1 MNSMER
7 GFMALRQSAALR
19 LWVKGCRALYRGYWS
34 VIGRFDP
41 YMVMSGYF
49 AFSGAVLIYLVSS
62 FPDTSIGLDG
72 FVKSQSG
79 RVGVG
84 FGFVAMGWMIAMF
97 RNRVILTVGSLV
109 ALWYA
114 LSTAIA
120 IQHGTMDDF
129 GWPVVVYIVFGTVG
143 ILGFASSVEGKRE
156 LRQRIE
162 RTEAEHAALLA
173 TLKVKRLGNGQ
184 DTGRIDNKAA

>member
-1 MNSMER
+1 MDSIER
-7 GFMALRQSAALR
+7 GFMALRRSQALR
-19 LWVKGCRALYRGYWS
+19 LWMKGCRSLYRGYWS

-49 AFSGAVLIYLVSS
+49 AFSGAVLIYLVSA
-62 FPDTSIGLDG
+62 FPDTALGLDG
-72 FVKSQSG
+72 FVKSQQA
-79 RVGVG
+79 RVAVG

-97 RNRVILTVGSLV
+97 RNRVILTAGSVV

-114 LSTAIA
+114 LSTAVA

-129 GWPVVVYIVFGTVG
+129 GWPVVVYIVFGTIG

-173 TLKVKRLGNGQ
+173 TLKVKRLSNGQ
-184 DTGRIDNKAA
+184 NTGRIDSKTA